1 MCPLL
6 SGSRADSLL
15 QILGRLV
22 VAAALLAV
30 QPGAH
35 AEEELPVTMVAP
47 GVYVL
52 PGVNRDAA
60 PENLGRVVN
69 TGFIVGTDGVIVID
83 SGANQR
89 HGEAILSTISRTT
102 AKPVKLL
109 INTHPNPNFVL
120 GNTAFAQRGIPILA
134 TTATAV
140 AMGERCPRCIEMLT
154 HSIGEDAMKGTEITL
169 PQQRINKSTTL
180 TIAGRTLALLHFGH
194 ARTEGDLAV
203 FDTASGT
210 LFTGELVYRGQIQHF
225 AEARFSGWI
234 TALEQLEQ
242 QPVKI
247 LVPGRGDIGD
257 ATALATMHSY
267 LKRLYARVGA
277 AYRDGRSPDET
288 LTLADVPEF
297 FDWRGYTKNHP
308 LNVQHAYFEH
318 EAEEISTFGGS
329 PIKP

>member
-1 MCPLL
+1 MQVLF
-6 SGSRADSLL
+6 
-15 QILGRLV
+15 RLV
-22 VAAALLAV
+22 VAAALLVTQRA
-30 QPGAH
+30 AH
-35 AEEELPVTMVAP
+35 ANDELPVTTVAP
-47 GVYVL
+47 GVYVF

-60 PENLGRVVN
+60 PDNLGRVVN
-69 TGFIVGTDGVIVID
+69 TGFIVGSDGVIVID
-83 SGANQR
+83 SGANLR
-89 HGEAILSTISRTT
+89 HGEAIFAAITRTT
-102 AKPVKLL
+102 TKPIKLL

-120 GNTAFAQRGIPILA
+120 GNTAFAKRGIPILA
-134 TTATAV
+134 TAATATAM
-140 AMGERCPRCIEMLT
+140 AERCPRCIEILT
-154 HSIGEDAMKGTEITL
+154 RSIGDEAMKGTEITL
-169 PQQRINKSTTL
+169 PQQRITGSTSI

-234 TALEQLEQ
+234 TALEQLEL
-242 QPVKI
+242 QPIKI

-277 AYRDGRSPDET
+277 AYRDGHSPDET
-288 LTLADVPEF
+288 LTLAEVPEF

-318 EAEEISTFGGS
+318 EADEVSQFSGS
-329 PIKP
+329 AVKP